1 MLVLQAVAFR
11 VSPRAIVEKHGSN
24 KEEERHNTDANTEV
38 AISDVDFLIAHH
50 GLLIHI
56 EVVTFTKWLPV
67 LPRKDN
73 YNLGNKA
80 PENPPKQEKLV
91 DFN

>member
-1 MLVLQAVAFR
+1 MLVLQAVALS
-11 VSPRAIVEKHGSN
+11 VPSRAIIVKHGSN
-24 KEEERHNTDANTEV
+24 KEEERDNTDANTEV
-38 AISDVDFLIAHH
+38 AISDVDTRIAHH

-56 EVVTFTKWLPV
+56 EVVTTTKRLPV
-67 LPRKDN
+67 LFRNDN